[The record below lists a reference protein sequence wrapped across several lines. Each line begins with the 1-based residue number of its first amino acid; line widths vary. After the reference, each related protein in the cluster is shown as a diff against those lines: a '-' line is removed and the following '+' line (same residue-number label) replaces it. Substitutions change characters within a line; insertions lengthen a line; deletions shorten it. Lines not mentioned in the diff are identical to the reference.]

1 MAKATTDLQQLK
13 GIGRALAQRLKD
25 AGIESFDGIVESGA
39 EGLKK
44 IRGIKANAISSILD
58 QAEQLSHGKKTTKA
72 ERIAAIKGRI
82 GGVREK
88 VQHLAEET
96 RVRFHQD
103 LEGKC
108 GKKLAGDL
116 ARVLQTLDRMNDA
129 KLKRLKG
136 VGRGLDKAEKRMDG
150 LKEGGLKKV
159 RKGLKKAR
167 KTLLKALP

>member
-13 GIGRALAQRLKD
+13 GIGRVLAQRLKD
-25 AGIESFDGIVESGA
+25 AGIESCDAIVESGA
-39 EGLKK
+39 EGLEK
-44 IRGIKANAISSILD
+44 IRGIKTHAIPSILD
-58 QAEQLSHGKKTTKA
+58 QAKLLSHGKKTTKS
-72 ERIAAIKGRI
+72 ERIEAIKGRI

-88 VQHLAEET
+88 VQHLAEAT
-96 RVRFHQD
+96 RLRFHED

-116 ARVLQTLDRMNDA
+116 ARVLQTLDRINAA

-136 VGRGLDKAEKRMDG
+136 AGRGLDKAEKRMDG
-150 LKEGGLKKV
+150 LGEAGIKKV

-167 KTLLKALP
+167 KTLLKALA

>member
-13 GIGRALAQRLKD
+13 GIGRVLAQRLKD
-25 AGIESFDGIVESGA
+25 AGIESYDGIVESGA

-44 IRGIKANAISSILD
+44 IRGIKPHAISSILV
-58 QAEQLSHGKKTTKA
+58 QAEELSHGKKTPKA
-72 ERIAAIKGRI
+72 ERIEAIKGRI
-82 GGVREK
+82 SGLREK
-88 VQHLAEET
+88 VHYFAEET
-96 RVRFHQD
+96 RVRFHED

-116 ARVLQTLDRMNDA
+116 ERVLQALDRMNDA

-136 VGRGLDKAEKRMDG
+136 AGRGLDKAQKRMDG
-150 LKEGGLKKV
+150 LEGAGIKKV

-167 KTLLKALP
+167 KTLLKALA